1 MTTVAFMVCSAW
13 IQVIDSFILTEAA
26 AGAPATTQRARRDHL
41 MHLARRIEAEPVEV
55 TGDMLLSYVA
65 SQTWANETR
74 RGRRS
79 TFRKFWSWGLS
90 AGRLTIPA
98 ADSLPVVKA
107 GAPSP
112 RPCPDGAY
120 QRALMAARPRERLML
135 RLSAE
140 LGLRRAEVSQIHARD
155 VVDDLGGVSLRVHGK
170 GNKERTVPLPAGL
183 AIELVEA
190 CTPGF
195 AFPGDDSGHLSPRWV
210 GKLITRLL
218 PAELTMHTL
227 RHRFASR
234 AWSSGVDI
242 WVLQSIL
249 GHASSDT
256 TRRYVAIPKTAERA
270 AIESMSRAA

>member
-1 MTTVAFMVCSAW
+1 MSIVALMVCSTW
-13 IQVIDSFILTEAA
+13 MQVIDSFILTEAA
-26 AGAPATTQRARRDHL
+26 SGAPATTQRARRDHL
-41 MHLARRIEAEPVEV
+41 MHLARRVEVDPAEV

-65 SQTWANETR
+65 GQSWANETR

-79 TFRKFWSWGLS
+79 TFRKFWAWGIG

-140 LGLRRAEVSQIHARD
+140 LGLRRAEVAQIHARD
-155 VVDDLGGVSLRVHGK
+155 VADDLGGVSLRVHGK

-183 AIELVEA
+183 ALELVEA
-190 CTPGF
+190 CKHGF
-195 AFPGDDSGHLSPRWV
+195 AFPGDEAGHLSPRWV

-256 TRRYVAIPKTAERA
+256 TRRYVAIPQTAERA
-270 AIESMSRAA
+270 AIEGMTRAA

>member
-1 MTTVAFMVCSAW
+1 MATISLMVCSVW
-13 IQVIDSFILTEAA
+13 MQVIDSFILTQAA

-41 MHLARRIEAEPVEV
+41 MHLARRVDVDPAEV

-65 SQTWANETR
+65 GQTWANETR

-79 TFRKFWSWGLS
+79 TFRKFWSWGLT
-90 AGRLTIPA
+90 AGYLTIPA

-120 QRALMAARPRERLML
+120 QRALMKARPRERLML

-140 LGLRRAEVSQIHARD
+140 LGLRRAEVAQIHERD
-155 VVDDLGGVSLRVHGK
+155 IADDLGGVSLRVHGK

-183 AIELVEA
+183 AIELTEA
-190 CTPGF
+190 CKHGF
-195 AFPGDDSGHLSPRWV
+195 AFPGDEAGHLSPRWV

-218 PAELTMHTL
+218 PPELTMHTL

-256 TRRYVAIPKTAERA
+256 TRRYVAIPQTAERA
-270 AIESMSRAA
+270 AIEGMSRAA

>member
-1 MTTVAFMVCSAW
+1 MSIVDLMVCSAW
-13 IQVIDSFILTEAA
+13 MQVIDSFIRTEAA

-41 MHLARRIEAEPVEV
+41 MHLARRVGVEPVEV
-55 TGDMLLSYVA
+55 TGDMLLEYVA
-65 SQTWANETR
+65 AQTWANETR

-79 TFRKFWSWGLS
+79 TFRKFWGWGLN
-90 AGRLTIPA
+90 AGVLTVPA
-98 ADSLPVVKA
+98 ADALPVVRA
-107 GAPSP
+107 GVASP

-120 QRALMAARPRERLML
+120 QRALMAAQPRERLML

-140 LGLRRAEVSQIHARD
+140 LGLRRAEVAQIHSRD

-170 GNKERTVPLPAGL
+170 GNKERTVPLPTGL
-183 AIELVEA
+183 GAELVSV
-190 CTPGF
+190 CDQGF
-195 AFPGDDSGHLSPRWV
+195 AFPGDDAGHLSPRWV

-256 TRRYVAIPKTAERA
+256 TRRYVAIPKSAERS
-270 AIESMSRAA
+270 AIEGLSRAA

>member
-1 MTTVAFMVCSAW
+1 MTIVALMICSAW
-13 IQVIDSFILTEAA
+13 IEVIDKFIRNEAA
-26 AGAPATTQRARRDHL
+26 SGAPATTQRARRDHL
-41 MHLARRIEAEPVEV
+41 MHLARRVDVDPAEV
-55 TGDMLLSYVA
+55 TGDVLLDYFA
-65 SQTWANETR
+65 AQTWANETR

-79 TFRKFWSWGLS
+79 TFRKFWGWGLTS
-90 AGRLTIPA
+90 GVLTIPA
-98 ADSLPVVKA
+98 ADALPVVKA

-120 QRALMAARPRERLML
+120 QRALMAAQPRERLML

-140 LGLRRAEVSQIHARD
+140 LGLRRAEVAQIHARD
-155 VVDDLGGVSLRVHGK
+155 IVDDLGGVSLRVHGK
-170 GNKERTVPLPAGL
+170 GNKERTVPLPTGL
-183 AIELVEA
+183 ATELVNV
-190 CTPGF
+190 CSQGF
-195 AFPGDDSGHLSPRWV
+195 AFPGDDAGHLSPRWV

-234 AWSSGVDI
+234 AWASGVDI

-256 TRRYVAIPKTAERA
+256 TRRYVAIPQTAERS
-270 AIESMSRAA
+270 AIESLSRVA